1 MATPGQ
7 AIAPTLRS
15 NRRQFVWLAINVL
28 LVGATLGVE
37 RTVVPLLGHHV
48 SPLGSAVALTFITSF
63 GLTKALL
70 NLGAGRWSDRLGR
83 RPILRLGWI
92 AGIPLVVL
100 LITVHH
106 WWAVIVA
113 NVFLG
118 ANQGFAWTMTV
129 TAQLDL
135 VEPEKR
141 GLAMGVNEAMGY
153 LGVAGATVAAG
164 LLGTHGHLT
173 TRPFILTAGVVAVGL
188 AMSVVMIR
196 ETHPQAEKGPQ
207 EPANQTPFVEIFHE
221 ATWRH
226 PALSG
231 LTAGGFLNKLVD
243 TAAWGVLPLYLAQQ
257 HESLATISLIA
268 GLYGGIWGFAQFGT
282 GLLSDHT
289 GRKPLIIVGLVL
301 LGGGLAAM
309 VSLHGTVAWS
319 LAAGVMGLGMALVY
333 PVLNAAVADVAAPK
347 DRGAILGVYRLWR
360 DGGYAV
366 GGLGIGL
373 LIAAV
378 GMRWSLGTVSGLVLV
393 GALFLGIRLPETH
406 RKKSLRQ

>member
-1 MATPGQ
+1 MATSDQTVG
-7 AIAPTLRS
+7 PTLRA
-15 NRRQFVWLAINVL
+15 NRWPFIWLAINVL

-48 SPLGSAVALTFITSF
+48 YHIGPAVALTFITSF
-63 GLTKALL
+63 GFTKALI
-70 NLGAGRWSDRLGR
+70 NVGAGRWSDRVGR
-83 RPILRLGWI
+83 RPILRVGWA

-135 VEPEKR
+135 VEPGKR

-164 LLGTHGHLT
+164 LLGTHGHLA
-173 TRPFILTAGVVAVGL
+173 TRPFIFTAGVVVVGL
-188 AMSVVMIR
+188 AMSLVVIR
-196 ETHPQAEKGPQ
+196 ETRPQAGQ
-207 EPANQTPFVEIFHE
+207 SPAVPAAQTPFAAIFHD

-226 PALSG
+226 PALAA
-231 LTAGGFLNKLVD
+231 LTAGGFLNKVVD
-243 TAAWGVLPLYLAQQ
+243 TAAWGVLPLYLARQ

-282 GLLSDHT
+282 GLLSDYT
-289 GRKPLIIVGLVL
+289 GRKPLIVVGLVL

-309 VSLHGTVAWS
+309 VSLHGTVGWS
-319 LAAGVMGLGMALVY
+319 LAAAVMGLGMALVY
-333 PVLNAAVADVAAPK
+333 PVLNAAVADVATPQ

-373 LIAAV
+373 LMAAV
-378 GMRWSLGTVSGLVLV
+378 GMRWSLGIVSGLVLV
-393 GALFLGIRLPETH
+393 GALFLSMRLPETH
-406 RKKSLRQ
+406 RKPGPPP